1 MKAVQWLAWMRRMRR
16 IRLEQ
21 RLDGVVV
28 LEHGEPRREAIAAA
42 FERAGYRQ
50 VEEPPPA
57 DLVGYREAAT
67 PSLSLRFVA
76 RSARGNNAVK
86 SIRVWRADARTMGYT
101 VVCAP
106 LWLLQAAGI
115 VTGVVSILAAAL
127 GDHAHHP
134 WVPGLIAAGILLGL
148 PKLWIDD
155 ARQLLRE
162 ALEGA
167 RAGEPAAAAAFGE
180 AGAEPKRSR
189 VSPAPEPVRVATDSP
204 ALAAAAQTARD
215 AVVRHETEDPADA
228 VEELE
233 RAARRGGRDD

>member
-1 MKAVQWLAWMRRMRR
+1 MKAMQWPRGNL
-16 IRLEQ
+16 LEQ
-21 RLDGVVV
+21 RLDGTVV
-28 LEHGEPRREAIAAA
+28 LEHGEPRREAIVQA
-42 FERAGYRQ
+42 FERAGYLQ
-50 VEEPPPA
+50 AEEAPA
-57 DLVGYREAAT
+57 PDVVGYRQAAT

-76 RSARGNNAVK
+76 RSRKGNNAVR
-86 SIRVWRADARTMGYT
+86 SIRIWRADAGTMAYT

-106 LWLLQAAGI
+106 FWLLQAAGI
-115 VTGVVSILAAAL
+115 VAGLVSLVAAAF

-134 WVPGLIAAGILLGL
+134 WVPGLIAAGVLLGL

-162 ALEGA
+162 AIEAA
-167 RAGEPAAAAAFGE
+167 REGEPAGE
-180 AGAEPKRSR
+180 VPAEAVPAGQSKARG
-189 VSPAPEPVRVATDSP
+189 SPVPQPVRVATDSP
-204 ALAAAAQTARD
+204 ALAAAAKTARD